1 MVVPVSG
8 LSNTS
13 DVERSD
19 SLRSGSPSRVRARCA
34 PALAALTAAVAA
46 AQKPIM
52 QSPGRLLR
60 YAAIHN
66 PRLSAAAADAV
77 VDPSIFS
84 FANGTLS
91 RKVCIG
97 VLL

>member
-1 MVVPVSG
+1 MS
-8 LSNTS
+8 S
-13 DVERSD
+13 
-19 SLRSGSPSRVRARCA
+19 AAIAYA
-34 PALAALTAAVAA
+34 PARRQGFARDARRLWPPLTAAVAA
-46 AQKPIM
+46 ARQPIM

-66 PRLSAAAADAV
+66 PRLSAAADAV
-77 VDPSIFS
+77 VEPSIFS

-97 VLL
+97 VLP